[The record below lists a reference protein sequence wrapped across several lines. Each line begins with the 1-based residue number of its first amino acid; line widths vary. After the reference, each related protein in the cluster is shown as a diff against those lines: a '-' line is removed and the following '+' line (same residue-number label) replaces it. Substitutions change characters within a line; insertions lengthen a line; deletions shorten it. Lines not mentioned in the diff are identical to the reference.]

1 MAKTI
6 IQYSD
11 DIRRIVIIRSKLI
24 IPICKYKCRPC
35 QHQTIDN
42 EVLVWWLVKESCR
55 KDQQSV
61 EPKKGGE
68 RKRQRRN
75 ECGGREGLI

>member
-11 DIRRIVIIRSKLI
+11 GIRRIVITRSKLI
-24 IPICKYKCRPC
+24 VPICKYKSRPC

-42 EVLVWWLVKESCR
+42 EVLVWWLVKESR
-55 KDQQSV
+55 RNDQQSV
-61 EPKKGGE
+61 EPRKGGE
-68 RKRQRRN
+68 GKRQRR
-75 ECGGREGLI
+75 EE